1 MAGDVAEGSAGV
13 GEGPG
18 LGARVSGERRAIEEL
33 RFVVVGAYVA
43 DCFVRTPR
51 LPEWGETYRAR
62 SIRTSPG
69 GKALN
74 QAVALARLGARV
86 TAVGAVGD
94 DGLGRDILA
103 ALTREGVDVGGVQVR
118 AGAASAIC
126 VCFVGDDGETSF
138 VWRVG
143 DDVAVT
149 PETVRAAA
157 GAVERADGVLVTFE
171 LSAESVR
178 ETIDVASRCGA
189 RVFVQPAPP
198 LDDPAGA
205 ASLPWDRVDV
215 LVPNEAEARALLDA
229 RGVGRDLVPD
239 GLAEA
244 LARELAVPTVVV
256 TLGES
261 GCVAHAARVARRYP
275 AEKTAPVDSTGASD
289 AFTATFAAHLTA
301 GASEGDA
308 IHAAQAA
315 ATWAIRQRGGHE
327 SMPSG
332 L

>member
-1 MAGDVAEGSAGV
+1 MAEGSARV
-13 GEGPG
+13 GEAPE
-18 LGARVSGERRAIEEL
+18 LGARVSGAQRAIEEL

-43 DCFVRTPR
+43 DCFVNTPR
-51 LPEWGETYRAR
+51 LPVWGETYQAR

-86 TAVGAVGD
+86 AAVGAVGD

-103 ALTREGVDVGGVQVR
+103 ALRRERVEVGGVQVR
-118 AGAASAIC
+118 PKVASAIC

-157 GAVERADGVLVTFE
+157 GAVERADAVLVTFE

-178 ETIDVASRCGA
+178 ETIDVASRCGT

-205 ASLPWDRVDV
+205 ASLPWDRVDA
-215 LVPNEAEARALLDA
+215 LVPNEAEARALLEA

-244 LARELAVPTVVV
+244 LSRELLIPNVVV
-256 TLGES
+256 TLEEL
-261 GCVAHAARVARRYP
+261 GCVVHADGATRRYP
-275 AEKTAPVDSTGASD
+275 VEKTVLVDSTGASD
-289 AFTATFAAHLTA
+289 AFMATLAAHLTA
-301 GASEGDA
+301 GASEDEA
-308 IHAAQAA
+308 IHAAQSA
-315 ATWAIRQRGGHE
+315 ATWAIRQPGGHE

-332 L
+332 R

>member
-1 MAGDVAEGSAGV
+1 VGGVTEGAAGA
-13 GEGPG
+13 
-18 LGARVSGERRAIEEL
+18 GERRGLGSGVRRPIHEL

-43 DCFVRTPR
+43 DCFVNTPR
-51 LPEWGETYRAR
+51 LPVWGETYQAR

-74 QAVALARLGARV
+74 QAVALARLGAQV

-103 ALTREGVDVGGVQVR
+103 ALRREGVDVGGVEVR
-118 AGAASAIC
+118 AGVASAIC

-157 GAVERADGVLVTFE
+157 RAIEHADAVLVTFE
-171 LSAESVR
+171 LPAESVR
-178 ETIDVASRCGA
+178 EAIDAASRCQA

-198 LDDPAGA
+198 LDDPMGA
-205 ASLPWDRVDV
+205 ASLPWGRVDV
-215 LVPNEAEARALLDA
+215 VVPNEAEARALLDA
-229 RGVGRDLVPD
+229 RGLGQDRVSDR
-239 GLAEA
+239 LAEV
-244 LARELAVPTVVV
+244 LARELGVPTVVV
-256 TLGES
+256 THGEA
-261 GCVAHAARVARRYP
+261 GCVTHAGGATRRYP
-275 AEKTAPVDSTGASD
+275 AERAAAVDSTG
-289 AFTATFAAHLTA
+289 AFTATFAAYLTA

-308 IHAAQAA
+308 VHASQSAA
-315 ATWAIRQRGGHE
+315 VWAIRQRGSHE
-327 SMPSG
+327 SMPWWS
-332 L
+332 